1 MKRLFGLRAVITMIV
16 MTGFLLGSVSIATAA
31 DEMAIKELKKLIE
44 IQQQQI
50 DALKEQVD
58 KLSKTGMVPE
68 AAPTGVVKSGNKTA
82 SVQLYGQVNR
92 GVLVADDGN
101 KTNVY
106 HVDNDS
112 SSTRFGLKGMA
123 EVSDDLAIGTK
134 IEVQF
139 ESNSTADVNQNNK
152 RNATTDNFTKRH
164 LDFWMGS
171 KTMGKLSIGY
181 GDTASN
187 GTAEIDLSGTDLVGY
202 SSVSDIAG
210 GILFYDNITQSLTDP
225 EVGPKVGSAFSN
237 MDGMSRDDRVRYDTP
252 DFSGFYGST
261 SFIADDA
268 IDVAL
273 RYSGKFSGF
282 KLAGALGYAWPE
294 DARDFDGQV
303 SGSLSLLLNSGF
315 NATFA
320 AGGREY
326 DTTRNDSSF
335 YYGKL
340 GYQWK
345 PFSIGSTAISID
357 YGNYNEIDLN
367 EDDADTFGVQFVQKV
382 SDWSTEFYMG
392 YRLYELESTGTN
404 YDDINALLTGAR
416 FKF

>member
-1 MKRLFGLRAVITMIV
+1 MKKLFGLRAIITMIM
-16 MTGFLLGSVSIATAA
+16 MTGFLLGSASIATAA
-31 DEMAIKELKKLIE
+31 DDMVIKELKKLIE
-44 IQQQQI
+44 MQQQQI
-50 DALKEQVD
+50 DELKETVD
-58 KLSKTGMVPE
+58 KLVKTGMAPE
-68 AAPTGVVKSGNKTA
+68 AAPAGVVKSGNKTA

-92 GVLVADDGN
+92 GVLVTDDGN
-101 KTNVY
+101 NTDVY
-106 HVDNDS
+106 NVDNDN
-112 SSTRFGLKGMA
+112 SSTRFGLNGKV

-152 RNATTDNFTKRH
+152 RNASDDHFTQRH
-164 LDFWMGS
+164 LDFWIES
-171 KTMGKLSIGY
+171 ETLGKLSIGQ

-187 GTAEIDLSGTDLVGY
+187 GTAEVDLSGTDLIGY
-202 SSVSDIAG
+202 SSVSDMAG
-210 GILFYDNITQSLTDP
+210 GILFYDNTTQSLLGTN
-225 EVGPKVGSAFSN
+225 VGSAFSN

-252 DFSGFYGST
+252 DFSGFYAST

-268 IDVAL
+268 IDVAI
-273 RYSGKFSGF
+273 RYSDKFPGF
-282 KLAGALGYAWPE
+282 KLAGALAYAWPE
-294 DARDFDGQV
+294 NAKNFDGQV
-303 SGSLSLLLNSGF
+303 SGSLSLLLNCGF
-315 NATFA
+315 SATFA

-326 DTTRNDSSF
+326 DTAGRADSNY

-345 PFSIGSTAISID
+345 PFSIGLTAISID
-357 YGNYNEIDLN
+357 YGNFNDIALN
-367 EDDADTFGVQFVQKV
+367 DDDGDTFGIQFVQKV

-404 YDDINALLTGAR
+404 YEDINALLTGAR

>member
-1 MKRLFGLRAVITMIV
+1 MKRLFGLKAVITMI
-16 MTGFLLGSVSIATAA
+16 MMIGFLLGSASIVLAA

-50 DALKEQVD
+50 DALKERID
-58 KLSKTGMVPE
+58 KISKTEMTPE
-68 AAPTGVVKSGNKTA
+68 ATSTGVVKSGNKTA

-106 HVDNDS
+106 HVDNDN
-112 SSTRFGLKGMA
+112 SSTRFGLRGNA

-152 RNATTDNFTKRH
+152 RNATTDNFTQRH
-164 LDFWMGS
+164 LDFWIDSKIMGR
-171 KTMGKLSIGY
+171 LSIGQ
-181 GDTASN
+181 GSTASD
-187 GTAEIDLSGTDLVGY
+187 GTSEVDLSGTDLIGY
-202 SSVSDIAG
+202 SSVSDMAG
-210 GILFYDNITQSLTDP
+210 GILFYDNTTQGLSGTNI
-225 EVGPKVGSAFSN
+225 GNAFSN

-252 DFSGFYGST
+252 DFSGFYAST

-273 RYSGKFSGF
+273 RYSSKFPGF
-282 KLAGALGYAWPE
+282 KLAGALAYAWPE

-303 SGSLSLLLNSGF
+303 NGSISMLLNSGF
-315 NATFA
+315 SATFA
-320 AGGREY
+320 AGGRDY
-326 DTTRNDSSF
+326 DTTRNDSNF

-345 PFSIGSTAISID
+345 PFSVGTTAISID
-357 YGNYNEIDLN
+357 YGSFNDIALN
-367 EDDADTFGVQFVQKV
+367 DDGSNTFGIQFVQTV

-392 YRLYELESTGTN
+392 YRFHELERTGTD
-404 YDDINALLTGAR
+404 YDNINALLTGAR